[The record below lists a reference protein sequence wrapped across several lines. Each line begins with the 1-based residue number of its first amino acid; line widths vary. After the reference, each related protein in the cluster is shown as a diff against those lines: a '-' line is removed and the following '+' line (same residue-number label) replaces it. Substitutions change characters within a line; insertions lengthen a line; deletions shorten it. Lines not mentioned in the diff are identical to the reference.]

1 MFTRSVERSREMR
14 TYAVPAIALLAIATV
29 AVSASRVGADGYPN
43 KFSFGETAT
52 EADIA
57 NVAIAIP
64 PDGKGL
70 PPGSGDYVKGK
81 QLFET
86 ACAACHGADLKGVTG
101 LPDMPS
107 GAALRLV
114 GGRGTLTSQKPI
126 VTVESYWP
134 YATTLF
140 DYIRRAMPYT
150 APGSL
155 SADEVYALSAYILT
169 EGNIIDKSA
178 VLDAKSLP
186 KIEMPNRDG
195 FIADPRPEIFK

>member
-1 MFTRSVERSREMR
+1 MSIRSADSFGTLR
-14 TYAVPAIALLAIATV
+14 AIALATMAAVLLANAGQC
-29 AVSASRVGADGYPN
+29 AADGYPS
-43 KFSFGETAT
+43 KFSLGEAASDP
-52 EADIA
+52 EIA
-57 NVAIAIP
+57 KIAIAIP
-64 PDGKGL
+64 ADGAGL
-70 PPGSGDYVKGK
+70 PPGQGGYEAGK
-81 QLFET
+81 QLYAS
-86 ACAACHGADLKGVTG
+86 ACAACHGDKLQGVVG

-114 GGRGTLTSQKPI
+114 GGRGTLTSQKPT

-155 SADEVYALSAYILT
+155 SDAEVYAVSAYILG
-169 EGNIIDKSA
+169 EAKIIDKSTI
-178 VLDAKSLP
+178 LDAVSLP
-186 KIEMPNRDG
+186 KVMMPNRDG